1 MSRYIDQ
8 KFTEQFKATIGADLM
23 PKEVVIDDRT
33 IKLQVY
39 SIIRLFID
47 LGHSWS
53 RALSKFGIIFL

>member
-33 IKLQVY
+33 IKLQV
-39 SIIRLFID
+39 
-47 LGHSWS
+47 
-53 RALSKFGIIFL
+53 

>member
-33 IKLQVY
+33 IKLQVHFT
-39 SIIRLFID
+39 I
-47 LGHSWS
+47 
-53 RALSKFGIIFL
+53 